1 MDKKL
6 PERSYAKNAV
16 RFPGDPG
23 LRGYRAFWVAHAMQI
38 EIPDAADVHPLR
50 QRRAPGRQKKDEA
63 EEARR

>member
-38 EIPDAADVHPLR
+38 EIPDAADVRPLR
-50 QRRAPGRQKKDEA
+50 QRSATRRQKGDETD
-63 EEARR
+63 